1 MKNSKCAVSK
11 LFNKNGRPSMC
22 GIVNKKKDHAE
33 TQQRRRIEKKIKMS
47 TISDE
52 ESQKATGC
60 APPKR
65 LRIKPDPEED
75 VNPEVLNVT
84 QES

>member
-1 MKNSKCAVSK
+1 MCCIDLVQ
-11 LFNKNGRPSMC
+11 KNGRPSMC
-22 GIVNKKKDHAE
+22 GMVNKKKDHSE
-33 TQQRRRIEKKIKMS
+33 TQQRRRIEKNKDVNDIRRRESKIH
-47 TISDE
+47 
-52 ESQKATGC
+52 GLC
-60 APPKR
+60 PPKR